1 MVKLGGDVLVPGE
14 VLDSVT
20 GQLALLSSL
29 GIRIVVVHGGGPQ
42 ATALSR
48 RLGFEPRMVAGRRV
62 TDDGALEVAK
72 LVYAGQIN
80 VDLLSALREHR
91 VQAVGLSGVDAELIT
106 AHRRPPVSVVDDSG
120 TTMRVDYGHVGDVD
134 RVDPRVLVTLLEARM
149 MPVVASLAGGED
161 GQVYNV
167 NADTV
172 AESLAVALRAQKLI
186 YLTGAPGV
194 LRDRNDPSTLIT
206 FADPDDLA
214 GLMANGAL
222 GGGMR
227 PKVEACI
234 RAATG
239 GVERTHIIDGRAPDA
254 LLAGGLHR
262 SRMRNNDRRPQGKGD
277 VSGSG
282 PCRVRSTCCGSSSPS
297 HRSADRRRTWQ
308 SSSRRPPAAGG
319 SMWSRNSHG
328 VRVEVRGWGAGPTIV
343 LASHLDVVPPGAGW
357 TRDPFT
363 PAIEGTRL
371 YGRGSGDAKASVAA
385 MLYAA
390 RDIVDSGGMDVGR
403 LLVLLGYGEE
413 TKNTTMGGAVE
424 EAGEIDAAVIGEPTG
439 LDFAIAQRGL
449 LMVDLLAQGDQRHAA
464 YAGGE
469 DGFTNAVQILARDLI
484 KLDSA
489 FQARTH
495 PVLGKAMATATMI
508 EAGVSRN
515 ITPPV
520 ARAVLDIRSTPDWT
534 HEELAS
540 ELRAFADQRRD
551 RNLTPPDTV

>member
-1 MVKLGGDVLVPGE
+1 MTIDTTKGIAGLKGALRYVREYRDQIFVVKLGGDVLVPGE
-14 VLDSVT
+14 VLESVT

-48 RLGFEPRMVAGRRV
+48 RLGFEPCMVAGRRI

-106 AHRRPPVSVVDDSG
+106 AHRRPPVSVVDDAG

-161 GQVYNV
+161 GEVYNV

-206 FADPDDLA
+206 FADPDDLS
-214 GLMANGAL
+214 GLMADGAL

-254 LLAGGLHR
+254 LLL
-262 SRMRNNDRRPQGKGD
+262 
-277 VSGSG
+277 
-282 PCRVRSTCCGSSSPS
+282 
-297 HRSADRRRTWQ
+297 
-308 SSSRRPPAAGG
+308 
-319 SMWSRNSHG
+319 
-328 VRVEVRGWGAGPTIV
+328 EVFTGAGC
-343 LASHLDVVPPGAGW
+343 
-357 TRDPFT
+357 
-363 PAIEGTRL
+363 GT
-371 YGRGSGDAKASVAA
+371 
-385 MLYAA
+385 M
-390 RDIVDSGGMDVGR
+390 IVGR
-403 LLVLLGYGEE
+403 KEKATYLG
-413 TKNTTMGGAVE
+413 
-424 EAGEIDAAVIGEPTG
+424 
-439 LDFAIAQRGL
+439 
-449 LMVDLLAQGDQRHAA
+449 VDL
-464 YAGGE
+464 AG
-469 DGFTNAVQILARDLI
+469 
-484 KLDSA
+484 
-489 FQARTH
+489 
-495 PVLGKAMATATMI
+495 
-508 EAGVSRN
+508 
-515 ITPPV
+515 
-520 ARAVLDIRSTPDWT
+520 
-534 HEELAS
+534 
-540 ELRAFADQRRD
+540 
-551 RNLTPPDTV
+551 